1 MWKHQALQ
9 RLSRKSELINMSTQ
23 NTEQLLQIAEHA
35 FKNNDLELSE
45 SVLLQVLEINP
56 RHSKANELMAYI
68 HGRKGN
74 IRSAQDF
81 LVRACMQNN
90 CSPVAL
96 YELGSLHLESGNLE
110 EAEVC
115 FSRSLD
121 KAGEFFEALH
131 DLGMTKARLGNLK
144 GSLAAFTAAL
154 NIKKDSPQLF
164 YNLGR
169 LYDELGKRQLAI
181 DHYSR
186 AIELEP
192 NFAEAWCNKG
202 TALNNLKKID
212 EALICFEKALL
223 LNPNISFVLGDIA
236 FLSMKKCTWAKMKG
250 YKTELAS
257 KIQKN
262 QRVSTPF
269 PMLALTDDAAL
280 QKQCAE
286 IYIQDKYPENSS
298 LGPIASRTKQN
309 KIRVGY
315 FSADFG
321 EHPVSFLTA
330 ELFELHN
337 KDRFDIVAFH
347 FGSNDESPMRKRLE
361 NVFTQFVDV
370 NGLSDRDIAKISRDM
385 NIDIAIDLGGHTSN
399 SRPGIFSYRAAPIQV
414 NYLGYAGTLGAPYM
428 DYLISDRTTIPEQYQ
443 SSYVEKIAYLPHTFM
458 VDDSKRK
465 ASDRVFSRKEFNL
478 PEDAFIFCCFNNDY
492 KFNRETLQA
501 WARILLAVEGSIMWL
516 PENQPE
522 FRVNISSEFQKLGIN
537 PNRIIFANKVDS
549 MADHLAR
556 YALADLFL
564 DTHPYNAHTTAI
576 DSLKAG
582 VPVITRLGES
592 FASRVAA
599 SLLNA
604 IRLPELITR
613 SLTEYEALA
622 IELASNPQKLSELKQ
637 RLADNRLK
645 TPLFNTQMFTKHLEA
660 AYTEMM
666 QRHHADLSP
675 KQIEISG
682 S

>member
-1 MWKHQALQ
+1 
-9 RLSRKSELINMSTQ
+9 MSAQ
-23 NTEQLLQIAEHA
+23 NIDQLLEIAEQA
-35 FKNNDLELSE
+35 FKSNHMALAESTLSQI
-45 SVLLQVLEINP
+45 LQI
-56 RHSKANELMAYI
+56 HSNHSRANEFMAYL
-68 HGRKGN
+68 HGRNGN
-74 IRSAQDF
+74 IQLAQKF
-81 LVRACMQNN
+81 LVQACKQND
-90 CSPVAL
+90 CSAIAL
-96 YELGSLHLESGNLE
+96 YELGSLNLESGNLE
-110 EAEVC
+110 DAEVY
-115 FSRSLD
+115 FLRSLE
-121 KAGEFFEALH
+121 KAGEFFEVLH
-131 DLGMTKARLGNLK
+131 DLGMTKARLGDLT
-144 GSLAAFTAAL
+144 GSLAAFTKAL

-181 DHYSR
+181 DHYSH

-202 TALNNLKKID
+202 TALNNLRKID

-223 LNPNISFVLGDIA
+223 LNPSISFVLGDVA
-236 FLSMKKCTWAKMKG
+236 FLSMKKCKWVKINE
-250 YKTELAS
+250 YKVELGS
-257 KIQKN
+257 KIQRDEK
-262 QRVSTPF
+262 VCTPF
-269 PMLALTDDAAL
+269 PMLAITDDATL
-280 QKQCAE
+280 QKRCAE
-286 IYIQDKYPENSS
+286 IYIQDKFPTNTS
-298 LGPIASRTKQN
+298 LGPITSRAKKN

-330 ELFELHN
+330 ELFELHD
-337 KDRFDIVAFH
+337 KDKFEIVAFH
-347 FGSNDESPMRKRLE
+347 FGPNDENLMRKRLE
-361 NVFTQFVDV
+361 NAFTQFVDV
-370 NGLSDRDIAKISRDM
+370 NGLSDRGIAKISRDM
-385 NIDIAIDLGGHTSN
+385 DIDIAIDLGGHTSN

-465 ASDRVFSRKEFNL
+465 VSDRVFSRHEFNL
-478 PEDAFIFCCFNNDY
+478 PEDAFIYCCFNNDY
-492 KFNRETLQA
+492 KFNRETLES
-501 WARILLAVEGSIMWL
+501 WARILLAAEDSVLWL
-516 PENQPE
+516 PENLPE

-537 PNRIIFANKVDS
+537 PDRIIFANKVES

-604 IRLPELITR
+604 IELPELIT
-613 SLTEYEALA
+613 SSPTEYEALA
-622 IELASNPQKLSELKQ
+622 IELARNPQKLSELKL

-645 TPLFNTQMFTKHLEA
+645 SPLFNTQMFTKHLEA
-660 AYTEMM
+660 VYTEMM
-666 QRHHADLSP
+666 RRHLAGLYP
-675 KQIEISG
+675 EQIEINAS
-682 S
+682 

>member
-1 MWKHQALQ
+1 
-9 RLSRKSELINMSTQ
+9 MSAQ
-23 NTEQLLQIAEHA
+23 NIDQLLEIAEQA
-35 FKNNDLELSE
+35 FKSDRLALAESALSQI
-45 SVLLQVLEINP
+45 LQI
-56 RHSKANELMAYI
+56 HSNHSRANEFMAYL
-68 HGRKGN
+68 HGRNGN
-74 IRSAQDF
+74 IQLAREF
-81 LVRACMQNN
+81 LVRACTQND
-90 CSPVAL
+90 CSSIAL

-115 FSRSLD
+115 FLKSLE
-121 KAGEFFEALH
+121 KAGEFFEVLH
-131 DLGMTKARLGNLK
+131 DLGMTKARLGDLT
-144 GSLAAFTAAL
+144 GSLAAFTKAL

-169 LYDELGKRQLAI
+169 LYDELGQCQLAI

-202 TALNNLKKID
+202 TAFNNLKKID

-223 LNPNISFVLGDIA
+223 LNPSINFVLGDIA
-236 FLSMKKCTWAKMKG
+236 FLNMKKCAWAKING
-250 YKTELAS
+250 YKAELVS
-257 KIQKN
+257 KIQRGEK
-262 QRVSTPF
+262 VCTPF
-269 PMLALTDDAAL
+269 PMLAITDDAVL
-280 QKQCAE
+280 QKRCAE
-286 IYIQDKYPENSS
+286 IYIQDKYPANTS
-298 LGPIASRTKQN
+298 LGPITSCNKQN
-309 KIRVGY
+309 KIRIGY

-330 ELFELHN
+330 ELFELHD
-337 KDRFDIVAFH
+337 KDKFEIVAFH
-347 FGSNDESPMRKRLE
+347 FGPDHESPMRKRLE
-361 NVFTQFVDV
+361 NAFTQFVDV
-370 NGLSDRDIAKISRDM
+370 NGLSDRDIAKISREM

-428 DYLISDRTTIPEQYQ
+428 DYLISDKTSIPEKHQ
-443 SSYVEKIAYLPHTFM
+443 SSYVENIAYLPHIFM

-501 WARILLAVEGSIMWL
+501 WARILLAVEGSVMWL
-516 PENQPE
+516 PENQPA

-622 IELASNPQKLSELKQ
+622 IELASNPEKLSELKQ

-666 QRHHADLSP
+666 HRHRADLSP

>member
-1 MWKHQALQ
+1 
-9 RLSRKSELINMSTQ
+9 MSAP
-23 NTEQLLQIAEHA
+23 NIDQLLEIAAQA
-35 FKNNDLELSE
+35 FKSNHLALAESTLSQI
-45 SVLLQVLEINP
+45 LQI
-56 RHSKANELMAYI
+56 HSNHSRANEFMAYL
-68 HGRKGN
+68 HGRNGN
-74 IRSAQDF
+74 MQLAQKF
-81 LVRACMQNN
+81 LVQACKQND
-90 CSPVAL
+90 CSAIAL
-96 YELGSLHLESGNLE
+96 YELGSLNLDNSNLE
-110 EAEVC
+110 EAE
-115 FSRSLD
+115 FYFLRSLE

-131 DLGMTKARLGNLK
+131 DLGMTKARLGDLK
-144 GSLAAFTAAL
+144 GSLAAFTKAL

-181 DHYSR
+181 DYYNF

-202 TALNNLKKID
+202 TVLNNLKKID

-223 LNPNISFVLGDIA
+223 LNPSISFVLGDVA
-236 FLSMKKCTWAKMKG
+236 FLSMKKCKWVKIND
-250 YKTELAS
+250 YKAELVS
-257 KIQKN
+257 KIQQN

-269 PMLALTDDAAL
+269 PMLALTDDASI

-286 IYIQDKYPENSS
+286 IYIQDKFPTNTS
-298 LGPIASRTKQN
+298 LGPITSRTKQN

-337 KDRFDIVAFH
+337 VDKFEIVAFH
-347 FGSNDESPMRKRLE
+347 FGSCDESPMRKRLE
-361 NVFTQFVDV
+361 NIFTQFIDV

-414 NYLGYAGTLGAPYM
+414 NYLGYAGTLGASYM
-428 DYLISDRTTIPEQYQ
+428 DYLISDKTTIPEKHQ
-443 SSYVEKIAYLPHTFM
+443 SFYAEKIAYLPHTFM

-465 ASDRVFSRKEFNL
+465 VADRVFSRQEFSL
-478 PEDAFIFCCFNNDY
+478 PEDAFIYCCFNNDY
-492 KFNRETLQA
+492 KFNRETLES
-501 WARILLAVEGSIMWL
+501 WAKILLTVEDSVLWL
-516 PENQPE
+516 PENHSD
-522 FRVNISSEFQKLGIN
+522 FRVNISSEFQKLGIK
-537 PNRIIFANKVDS
+537 PHRIIFANKVDS
-549 MADHLAR
+549 MAEHLAR

-564 DTHPYNAHTTAI
+564 DTHPYNAHTTAV

-582 VPVITRLGES
+582 IPVITRLGES

-604 IRLPELITR
+604 IKLPELITS

-622 IELASNPQKLSELKQ
+622 VELARNPQKLLELKR

-666 QRHHADLSP
+666 RRHLTGLCP
-675 KQIEISG
+675 EQIEISAN
-682 S
+682 